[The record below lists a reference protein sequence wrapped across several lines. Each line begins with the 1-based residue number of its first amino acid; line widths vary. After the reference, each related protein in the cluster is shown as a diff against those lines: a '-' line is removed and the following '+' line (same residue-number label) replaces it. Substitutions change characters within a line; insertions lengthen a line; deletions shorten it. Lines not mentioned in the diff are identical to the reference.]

1 VHHAIDAAMTVYFLL
16 ASLLALQAQPGDP
29 VLAARIQQLLHTVL
43 TADGEQEEAAV
54 AEARQIFLKHGLP
67 TIADVGDEA
76 AYEFVVLTCSP
87 GPADSQAKVLAKAS
101 RALAKRELARDAV
114 LYCEARI
121 RQEKAKA
128 RAERHPPT
136 HPTLRD
142 QIQRLYLSDQ
152 AVRQTKDFDT
162 ARMEQVDRENEG
174 PLKDIFEKYGVPTY
188 AMVGVEAAAS
198 FLTMVQHQSP
208 ELRRQVLPK
217 LKANVEAGQADSGY
231 YAMVYDRSSGD
242 AGRKQLYGENL
253 ECSNED
259 PTLHAT
265 PIEDEAHVNI
275 RRAQLGLMRVELYA
289 RMVIELSP
297 AVCPAAASSP
307 QQ

>member
-1 VHHAIDAAMTVYFLL
+1 MTVYLLL
-16 ASLLALQAQPGDP
+16 ASLLALQSQPGDP
-29 VLAARIQQLLHTVL
+29 ALAARIPQLLHTVL
-43 TADGEQEEAAV
+43 ATEGEQEEAAV

-87 GPADSQAKVLAKAS
+87 GPADFQAKLLAKAKQ
-101 RALAKRELARDAV
+101 ALAQHALARDAV
-114 LYCEARI
+114 LYCEARV

-136 HPTLRD
+136 RPTLRD
-142 QIQRLYLSDQ
+142 QIQGLYASDQ
-152 AVRQTKDFDT
+152 AVRQTKDFDA

-174 PLKDIFEKYGVPTY
+174 PLKAIFEKHGVPTY
-188 AMVGVEAAAS
+188 TMVGVEAAAS
-198 FLTMVQHQSP
+198 FVTMVQHQSP
-208 ELRRQVLPK
+208 EFRHQVLPK
-217 LKANVEAGQADSGY
+217 LKANVEAGQADSSY

-253 ECSNED
+253 ECNNED
-259 PTLHAT
+259 PTLHET
-265 PIEDEAHVNI
+265 PIEDEEHVNV

-289 RMVIELSP
+289 RTVIELSP
-297 AVCPAAASSP
+297 AVCPAAATAR
-307 QQ
+307 